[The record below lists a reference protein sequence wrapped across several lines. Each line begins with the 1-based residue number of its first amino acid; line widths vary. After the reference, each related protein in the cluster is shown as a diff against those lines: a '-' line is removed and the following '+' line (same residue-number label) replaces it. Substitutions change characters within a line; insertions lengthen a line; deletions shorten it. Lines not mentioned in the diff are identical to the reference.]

1 MTTISPMLA
10 QKLNN
15 NQKTST
21 TTSNYNQVSTKSMPS
36 DKFVKSNKSKKGLI
50 IAASIGA
57 GLVAF
62 GGFIVLAKKGKLGN
76 GCKEFVDNL
85 FKFGKKNT
93 DINTEKLLKPETMP
107 SVTPI
112 ETKKATTTLYSIPEI
127 NNTDKFEPINA
138 KLNDDVAEDVHE
150 WIEYRK
156 KLPIF
161 NNDFAKNGRKF
172 RNNSEFSEFEI
183 IPHTYSDNNTVI
195 ASIRGNSRVQTT
207 TGEYNGYNRWR
218 YKDGK
223 MYRVDNITEVG
234 VNVFDLN
241 SGKVGP
247 IGVGYSEDGRRVVSF
262 KFYVGSQDTTFRS
275 APMKIDL
282 VSDNGEFTQAQ
293 KDVIKIYSQADTK
306 YASQDGNNPLSL
318 CWGQASE
325 AVGDS
330 PKQFGF
336 NLNTLL
342 SAIQTWAN
350 KLSDDF
356 DFDKAVEKFSA

>member
-15 NQKTST
+15 NQNATVI
-21 TTSNYNQVSTKSMPS
+21 SNNYTQVSTKSIPS
-36 DKFVKSNKSKKGLI
+36 DKFVKSNKSKKSLI
-50 IAASIGA
+50 VAASIGA

-62 GGFIVLAKKGKLGN
+62 GGFMVLAKKGKLGN

-161 NNDFAKNGRKF
+161 NDDFAKNGRKF

-183 IPHTYSDNNTVI
+183 IPHTYSDNNTTI
-195 ASIRGNSRVQTT
+195 AMIHGNSRVQTT
-207 TGEYNGYNRWR
+207 TSEYNGYHRWR

-223 MYRVDNITEVG
+223 MYHVSDYEKVG
-234 VNVFDLN
+234 DNVFDLK

-262 KFYVGSQDTTFRS
+262 KFYVGSVDEKYRPS
-275 APMKIDL
+275 PIEIDL

-293 KDVIKIYSQADTK
+293 KDVIKIYSQADEK
-306 YASQDGNNPLSL
+306 YASRDGNNPLSL
-318 CWGQASE
+318 CWGQESE

-350 KLSDDF
+350 KLDDNF
-356 DFDKAVEKFSA
+356 DFDKAVENFSA